1 MNKKLPF
8 GLTTRKQSPYYYVR
22 FRNEET
28 GKFMSW
34 VSTKETNYSRALRKA
49 WDLYNEAAASQALH
63 KLSFYDSIRKSDYTK
78 EDVEKFLDDFRRKGF
93 LTSYVMNDSS
103 TENLPAMQF
112 FLDFWN
118 PEKSE
123 YIREKKRK
131 GQTIHKKHENASLSY
146 LNNYW
151 KTILADKKLGELTR
165 ADISAQFAILDNLS
179 VSGNTKNHILRSV
192 LTPLRWAYNNELVS
206 RDITRGWT
214 MYRMESKE
222 RMILTRAMAEKVFKV
237 EWDSEAA
244 KTAAMLSM
252 CSGMRLGEIVALTL
266 EDVEDYRIHVN
277 HSWNEADGLKCTKN
291 RECRTVFL
299 PFPSIIE
306 KLIKMGKSNP
316 YDKGYGFIFWGK
328 TPDKPL
334 DHKIF
339 LKFFRRALERAGLT
353 HDAAEKYTFHS
364 WRHFYTTYM
373 ADRINSRI
381 LQSQTGHKT
390 QAMLDHYANHQTDED
405 SKLIMDA
412 QRVAFGGLLE

>member
-28 GKFMSW
+28 GRFMSW

-93 LTSYVMNDSS
+93 LTSYVLNDSS

-112 FLDFWN
+112 LLDFWD

-131 GQTIHKKHENASLSY
+131 GQTIHKKHENASIAY

-151 KTILADKKLGELTR
+151 KKILADKKLGELTR
-165 ADISAQFAILDNLS
+165 ADISAQFAILDNLKA
-179 VSGNTKNHILRSV
+179 SGNTKNHILRSV

-214 MYRMESKE
+214 MYKIESKE
-222 RMILTRAMAEKVFKV
+222 RKILTRTMAEKVFKV

-306 KLIKMGKSNP
+306 KLRKMGESNP

-339 LKFFRRALERAGLT
+339 LKFFRRALERAGLA
-353 HDAAEKYTFHS
+353 HDVARKYTFHS